1 MIINNIPF
9 IRKSTKL
16 DIDVITDSDM
26 WQDEKFLK
34 SIASQT
40 FLNYPFVRLGQAFM
54 GFWAVVYAPVAVNHV
69 ISANAGDF
77 SAILLNSSF
86 AAGITLLGIE
96 SAWQTMNIGPIGFKN
111 YVYKLE
117 AKDRLRKL
125 NRKKKLA
132 VKQNKEQS
140 LGTEK

>member
-1 MIINNIPF
+1 MIINNIPL
-9 IRKSTKL
+9 IRKSTIL
-16 DIDVITDSDM
+16 NIQSVVEDSI
-26 WQDEKFLK
+26 WEDEEFLK
-34 SIASQT
+34 KTASQT

-96 SAWQTMNIGPIGFKN
+96 SAWQIINKDSVGFRN
-111 YVYKLE
+111 YIYKLE
-117 AKDRLRKL
+117 AKDCLRKL

-132 VKQNKEQS
+132 IKQNKEQS
-140 LGTEK
+140 LENEK

>member
-26 WQDEKFLK
+26 WQDEEFLK
-34 SIASQT
+34 KTASQT
-40 FLNYPFVRLGQAFM
+40 FMNYPLVRIGQGFM
-54 GFWAVVYAPVAVNHV
+54 GFWAVFMPLAITHAV
-69 ISANAGDF
+69 SANAGDF
-77 SAILLNSSF
+77 SSILLDSF
-86 AAGITLLGIE
+86 LATGISVVGIE
-96 SAWQTMNIGPIGFKN
+96 SAWQIINKNSVGFRN
-111 YVYKLE
+111 YIYKLE

-140 LGTEK
+140 LENEK